1 MINSKHARK
10 AVPLLFGLTAGVL
23 LSVPVGF
30 GSQSAEETIGPS
42 VIRVTNRQV
51 EYVRVDVGKH
61 GTSPGDMEI
70 ISQSLYNR
78 RVTTKSIGHSDL
90 LCTFVDARSR
100 SCRGTYFLPR
110 GKIMVGGS
118 LRFRQFYELA
128 VLGGTG
134 LYNNARGT
142 LTVTRIDTKP
152 TRDIVLFRLIG

>member
-1 MINSKHARK
+1 MIKVKYA
-10 AVPLLFGLTAGVL
+10 
-23 LSVPVGF
+23 
-30 GSQSAEETIGPS
+30 
-42 VIRVTNRQV
+42 
-51 EYVRVDVGKH
+51 RVDIGRR
-61 GTSPGDMEI
+61 GTSPGDIEV
-70 ISQSLYNR
+70 ISQSLFNR

-90 LCTFVDARSR
+90 VCTFIDTRAR

-142 LTVTRIDTKP
+142 LTVTRTATRP
-152 TRDIVLFRLIG
+152 TRDIVLFRLVG